1 MDFPSIQAD
10 VVTKVEPTKVNLVS
24 HMYMI
29 QCFVSEVGNLAIFQ
43 LYHGKNKLIFN
54 EMMSALN

>member
-1 MDFPSIQAD
+1 MDFPAIQAD

-29 QCFVSEVGNLAIFQ
+29 QCFVSDAMGCINN
-43 LYHGKNKLIFN
+43 G
-54 EMMSALN
+54 